1 MPPRRRGKS
10 SSRHRASSSAAAAP
24 QPAAPQVP
32 ANPPSIR
39 QAVAA
44 REFFWN
50 NVVREILVSL
60 ASAALS
66 ADGRSE
72 NQNRSPDSRTDLTPA
87 QLFDG
92 RIAVITKGGN
102 RLGIAGIVPVFGAGS
117 SKDRTLSMLVECTV
131 FQIRTPE
138 GEVWTLPLHEIAAVH
153 SISDELLAELRKNA
167 PGEESPEENAQ
178 PFGFAAFTSMAR
190 LGKTPDRPQHDLDF
204 LGE

>member
-1 MPPRRRGKS
+1 M
-10 SSRHRASSSAAAAP
+10 
-24 QPAAPQVP
+24 
-32 ANPPSIR
+32 R
-39 QAVAA
+39 QAIAA

-66 ADGRSE
+66 ADAK
-72 NQNRSPDSRTDLTPA
+72 PDARGQPPNPKADLTPA

-153 SISDELLAELRKNA
+153 SISDELLAELRKTA
-167 PGEESPEENAQ
+167 PREDAEAENAQ

-190 LGKTPDRPQHDLDF
+190 LGKQPDRPQHDLDF